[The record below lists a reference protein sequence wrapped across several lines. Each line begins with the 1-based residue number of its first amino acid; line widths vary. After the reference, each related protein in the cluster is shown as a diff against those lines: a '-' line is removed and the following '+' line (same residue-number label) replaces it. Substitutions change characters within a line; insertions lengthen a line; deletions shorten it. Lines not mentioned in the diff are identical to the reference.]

1 MDKKRRIISG
11 AFLIYFVLTKHNK
24 ETRAFSIQGLGVK
37 GFLPPQSLKHLI
49 CDPYKKLGRFWTR
62 G

>member
-24 ETRAFSIQGLGVK
+24 GTRAFSIQGLGVK
-37 GFLPPQSLKHLI
+37 GAGFLPPQSLKHLI
-49 CDPYKKLGRFWTR
+49 CDP
-62 G
+62 